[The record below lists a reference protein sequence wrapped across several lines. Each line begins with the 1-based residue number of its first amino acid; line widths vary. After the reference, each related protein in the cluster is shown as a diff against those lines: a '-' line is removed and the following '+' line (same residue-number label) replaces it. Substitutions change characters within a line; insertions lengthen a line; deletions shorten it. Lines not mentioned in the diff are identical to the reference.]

1 MKELQVI
8 QGSAE
13 WVQARLKHFT
23 ASEAPAM
30 MGASKKLTRN
40 ELLRLKAT
48 GNEREYSDWVQRN
61 LFDKGHEFEANA
73 RVLVEEDIGEELY
86 PITAT
91 DDEEWLLAS
100 MDGMTMLGTKLF
112 EHKMYNPELAAAVRA
127 GDLDPEY
134 YWQLEQQLLV
144 TGAEEVIFVVSDGT
158 RDNWEQMTYK
168 PVKGRAEKLIAG
180 WKQFEKDL
188 AEYEVVPEKP
198 QPVGKTMES
207 LPALRIELTGA
218 VTASN
223 LAEYKE
229 HAFEVIQSINTDLQT
244 DQDFADAEKTVKWC
258 KDVEDRLDAAKQHAL
273 SQTASID
280 ELFRTIDEIS
290 AETRTKRLELDRLV
304 KAQKEN
310 RRLEI
315 KTTAEAS
322 LKKHLDALND
332 RVQPVRFTVQADF
345 AAAMKGKRTIAT
357 LQDAADTE
365 LARAK
370 IDANQLADKIDANL
384 KLIREAGH
392 DFLFSDLQ
400 TLATK
405 ESDDLK
411 MVIDA
416 RIAKHKADEQAKID
430 AKLEAEREKI
440 RQEEQAKA
448 VEQAAKPV
456 EQTTK
461 QVEQEA
467 PKAAPSASTGLRTGG
482 SLRPPAAKQTR
493 PTDNQI
499 IECLALNFRV
509 HESKVIEWLLE
520 MDLEAASS
528 ELESAF

>member
-1 MKELQVI
+1 MKELQLI
-8 QGSAE
+8 QGSDQWLE
-13 WVQARLKHFT
+13 ARTKHFT
-23 ASEAPAM
+23 ASEAPIM
-30 MGASKKLTRN
+30 MGASKKMGRN

-61 LFDKGHEFEANA
+61 LFDKGHALEALA

-86 PITAT
+86 PVTAT
-91 DDEEWLLAS
+91 DDDGWLLAS
-100 MDGMTMLGTKLF
+100 MDGMTMLGARLF
-112 EHKMYNPELAAAVRA
+112 EHKQWNEELAADVRA
-127 GDLDPEY
+127 GDLGPEY

-144 TGAEEVIFVVSDGT
+144 TGADEAIFVVSDGT
-158 RDNWEQMTYK
+158 REKWEQMIYK

-223 LAEYKE
+223 LAEYKA

-280 ELFRTIDEIS
+280 ELFRTIDAIS

-345 AAAMKGKRTIAT
+345 AGAMKGKRTIAT

-400 TLATK
+400 ALALK
-405 ESDDLK
+405 EADDLK
-411 MVIDA
+411 MLIDA
-416 RIAKHKADEQAKID
+416 RITKHNAEEQAKID
-430 AKLEAEREKI
+430 AKLAAARDEI

-448 VEQAAKPV
+448 VDQAAKPV
-456 EQTTK
+456 EQTAK
-461 QVEQEA
+461 PVEQEA
-467 PKAAPSASTGLRTGG
+467 SKAAPSASTGLRTGCYG
-482 SLRPPAAKQTR
+482 RTPTAKQTR
-493 PTDNQI
+493 PTDRQI
-499 IECLALNFRV
+499 IDCLTLQFRV
-509 HESKVIEWLLE
+509 HDSKVIEWLLD
-520 MDLEAASS
+520 MDLEAASR
-528 ELESAF
+528 EMESAF